1 MHALSK
7 IDMVAMEKEH
17 RDLVRSGPKS
27 KRNKSIQVLNAL
39 EGLNRNNIKPT
50 QLMIRNVP
58 VIPPVFRPFSV
69 VGDTF
74 MPGDANELYKDLVQ
88 YKDIYRETHNMFG
101 DAGSGKSKL
110 DLYDT
115 VKAVY
120 GYGDPTSPKT
130 KQRGV
135 SGFLHQITGTGPKW
149 SFFQRKLI
157 SKPQDSVARGTIA
170 IDPELSLNEI
180 GVPEDMA
187 WTMYAP
193 YVQGRLTQSG
203 MKPGDALMNVKERSP
218 MALRALTTEMTSRPV
233 IYSRAPSWHKFNV
246 IAGRPKL
253 VKGSTIMINPLI
265 TVGMNADFDGDAMN
279 LHVPSQDDAVKEAW
293 EKLMPSKM
301 LWSIR
306 DQDKVMPQ
314 PKQEMIL
321 GLYTAN
327 QRPAKNSHIFRNE
340 DEAVRAIKAG
350 HISLS
355 DDVHIAD
362 PYFAGNKPKETDPNM
377 VESTPAPILPGNK
390 PKEPLNS

>member
-1 MHALSK
+1 MDITNIPKTGPEAILHALSK
-7 IDMVAMEKEH
+7 IDPVAMEKEH
-17 RDLVRSGPKS
+17 RDLVRNGPKS

-74 MPGDANELYKDLVQ
+74 MPGDANELYKDLMQ
-88 YKDIYRETHNMFG
+88 YRDIYKETHSMFG
-101 DAGSGKSKL
+101 DAGAGKAKL

-193 YVQGRLTQSG
+193 YIQGKLVQSG
-203 MKPGDALMNVKERSP
+203 MKPGDALLNVRDRTP
-218 MALRALTTEMTSRPV
+218 MALRALNTEMESRPV

-293 EKLMPSKM
+293 EKLMPTKM

-321 GLYTAN
+321 GLFTAN
-327 QRPAKNSHIFRNE
+327 QRPAKNTHIFKTE

-350 HISLS
+350 HINLS

-362 PYFAGNKPKETDPNM
+362 PSFA
-377 VESTPAPILPGNK
+377 GNK

>member
-1 MHALSK
+1 MDITNIPKTGPESIMHALSK
-7 IDMVAMEKEH
+7 IDPVALEKDR
-17 RDLVRSGPKS
+17 RDMIRNGPKS
-27 KRNKSIQVLNAL
+27 KRNKAIQTLNTL
-39 EGLNRNNIKPT
+39 EGLNRNGIKPS
-50 QLMIRNVP
+50 QLMISNVP

-69 VGDTF
+69 IGDTF
-74 MPGDANELYKDLVQ
+74 MPGDANELYKDLFQ
-88 YKDIYRETHNMFG
+88 YRDIYKDTSTMFG
-101 DAGSGKSKL
+101 DAGSGKTKL

-135 SGFLHQITGTGPKW
+135 SGFLKQITGVGPKW
-149 SFFQRKLI
+149 SFFQRNLI

-193 YVQGRLTQSG
+193 YLQGRLVQSG
-203 MKPGDALMNVKERSP
+203 MKPGDALINVRDRTST
-218 MALRALTTEMTSRPV
+218 ALKTLQNEMTSRPV

-293 EKLMPSKM
+293 DKLMPSKM

-306 DQDKVMPQ
+306 DQDKIMPQ

-321 GLYTAN
+321 GLFTAN

-340 DEAVRAIKAG
+340 EEAIKAIKAG

-362 PYFAGNKPKETDPNM
+362 PNFIGNKPKEKLT
-377 VESTPAPILPGNK
+377 A
-390 PKEPLNS
+390 